1 VIERIGLW
9 LDRATEALEK
19 ETNNLERGVVTP
31 RAYNWFIKG
40 VSAISAF
47 ALFAIWLILRS

>member
-1 VIERIGLW
+1 MIERIGLW